1 MTAFLDAKF
10 VYTQSNNESVMVGFA
25 DDQFNT
31 TEYILLQR
39 MLDPLQEGNNSQQE
53 DVYIEINE
61 QKYGVYGGVRSIVLS
76 ADLVV
81 ISLGTA
87 TASKL
92 HLEEDIEVSIST
104 AALDFEELREA
115 LELLCSDVVEF
126 KLAGN
131 C

>member
-61 QKYGVYGGVRSIVLS
+61 QKYGAYGGVRSIVLS

>member
-61 QKYGVYGGVRSIVLS
+61 QKYGAYGGVRSIVLS

-81 ISLGTA
+81 IS
-87 TASKL
+87 
-92 HLEEDIEVSIST
+92 VSGH
-104 AALDFEELREA
+104 A
-115 LELLCSDVVEF
+115 V
-126 KLAGN
+126 
-131 C
+131 